1 MTQPDTKKRQIAKR
15 EPWNPLLI
23 SYPESEKV
31 NKITPFAE
39 TLYTRLLA
47 KCDDRANFYG
57 DVALILAHLY
67 SIRWKRRQ
75 INKGKVAKLLSEL
88 LREKLVYLYTV
99 RDETYLHI
107 INCKKHLRSDINR
120 DWRFPQHPIL
130 DGDVS
135 VDVSNHVPTTVRQA
149 RDAPTNTNT
158 NTDTYTYTTE
168 EKNINLSF
176 CLREIKKILTTMGL
190 VNVGDCDRY
199 ALEIHNAGLTDKD
212 VEAAAKIAIEKAGN
226 GQTKGSEYLG
236 GIVGQGGWTR
246 ELQTEALKYMRGI
259 LNNHTKTGEHVD
271 FKL

>member
-1 MTQPDTKKRQIAKR
+1 MNQADGKKRQPAKR

-39 TLYTRLLA
+39 TLYTRLIA

-67 SIRWKRRQ
+67 AIRWKRRQ
-75 INKGKVAKLLSEL
+75 INKGKVAKLLNEL
-88 LREKLVYLYTV
+88 LSEELVYLYTV
-99 RDETYLHI
+99 RDEVYLHI

-120 DWRFPQHPIL
+120 DWRFPQHPTPN
-130 DGDVS
+130 GDVS
-135 VDVSNHVPTTVRQA
+135 VDVSDHVTGTVRQA
-149 RDAPTNTNT
+149 RDAPTNTDT
-158 NTDTYTYTTE
+158 KADTYTSTTE
-168 EKNINLSF
+168 EKNINSGF

-190 VNVGDCDRY
+190 VNVGDRNRC

-212 VEAAAKIAIEKAGN
+212 VERAAKTAIEKAGA
-226 GQTKGSEYLG
+226 GQTRGSEYLG

-259 LNNHTKTGEHVD
+259 LNNKIAE
-271 FKL
+271 KS